1 MSDIVARMAKAALR
15 ATASNTAIEI
25 LAKLKT
31 VDGVGSGLDADMVG
45 GHLPSDFSLVLT
57 AEDILALLLTVDG
70 AASTLDADLIDGYHA
85 SDMPISGGVW
95 T

>member
-1 MSDIVARMAKAALR
+1 MSDIVARMAAKALR
-15 ATASNTAIEI
+15 ATASNTALQI

-31 VDGVGSGLDADMVG
+31 VDGVGSGLDADTVG

-57 AEDILALLLTVDG
+57 AADILALLLTVDG
-70 AASTLDADLIDGYHA
+70 SESGLDAATVGGYA
-85 SDMPISGGVW
+85 PEDIPISGGVW